1 MANNRMWLKCECGE
15 QFYLAKYY
23 PTITNGWYTSLPT
36 KAMAGEFSAETVHLE
51 YAQEALTW
59 FAKFQ
64 HFLETHSHESEHRMY
79 CPAFSLEYEEPEE
92 R

>member
-23 PTITNGWYTSLPT
+23 PTITSGWYTSLPT

-64 HFLETHSHESEHRMY
+64 HEMAMLPKPRMMSSVAM
-79 CPAFSLEYEEPEE
+79 PSTQRRSSVTFK
-92 R
+92 